1 MKYYILFLTAF
12 LSFYS
17 HAQEVIEKSIGDF
30 TELKVYDLIQV
41 ELIKSDK
48 NAVAISGNNSSKV
61 ETLNKNGTLKVRMS
75 IDNSFN
81 GEKTKVIVYYKA
93 LEVID
98 VNEGAS
104 VTSGDTIEQ
113 FEIDLRAQEGGTI
126 EIPVKVSYAVIK
138 SITGGEITTSGQ
150 AKTEQITIYTGG
162 IYNGEDLESET
173 ANVSIHAAGEAHVR
187 ASKLM
192 DIVIRAGGDVY
203 VYGNPE
209 TVNENKV
216 LGGRILRVD

>member
-12 LSFYS
+12 LSFNVQ
-17 HAQEVIEKSIGDF
+17 AQEVIEKSIGDF

-81 GEKTKVIVYYKA
+81 GEKTKVKVYYKA

-104 VTSGDTIEQ
+104 VTSSDTIEQ

>member
-12 LSFYS
+12 LSFNS
-17 HAQEVIEKSIGDF
+17 QAQEVIEKSIGDF

-81 GEKTKVIVYYKA
+81 GEKTKVKVYYKA

-173 ANVSIHAAGEAHVR
+173 VNVSIHAAGEAHVR